1 MNVSW
6 RNMLAGA
13 GALALGA
20 GATWACCTPPGH
32 QIQVP
37 PIVVQPPIIGSN
49 PGSGPGTGPGCCGPV
64 EHRVLVP
71 NVGVGVPGVLVPQV
85 PVISGVV
92 GGGVLSS
99 GIVAQSGFNQNI
111 IAGGSAFFEP
121 TSVAPSF
128 IEFGGETTT
137 EMRTVTEEVPST
149 EETCVDEVRE
159 TVEVRAIQAVCIDDK
174 GTPHPASQVFPER
187 SIAGDYSGEVFRCLA
202 GATMQVTIAD
212 SADVSPTFSAGRSFS
227 CAKGDALTH
236 QPGGQLVCA
245 PQAPER
251 DCNERS
257 LLRKYGP
264 GIKTVSLRTSA
275 KTCVPTTRT
284 VMKTVTRQVKVEVPT
299 ANVGRM
305 DLDGGVGQGVF

>member
-1 MNVSW
+1 M
-6 RNMLAGA
+6 
-13 GALALGA
+13 
-20 GATWACCTPPGH
+20 
-32 QIQVP
+32 
-37 PIVVQPPIIGSN
+37 
-49 PGSGPGTGPGCCGPV
+49 
-64 EHRVLVP
+64 VP
-71 NVGVGVPGVLVPQV
+71 NISVGLPNIVVPQV
-85 PVISGVV
+85 PVISGV
-92 GGGVLSS
+92 GGGVLTS
-99 GIVAQSGFNQNI
+99 GIVAQSGFNQSI
-111 IAGGSAFFEP
+111 ISGGSSYFEP
-121 TSVAPSF
+121 SSVAPSF
-128 IEFGGETTT
+128 IEFGAETTSETRTIT
-137 EMRTVTEEVPST
+137 EQVPNTED
-149 EETCVDEVRE
+149 TCIDEVRE
-159 TVEVRAIQAVCIDDK
+159 TIELRAIQAVCIDDK

-187 SIAGDYSGEVFRCLA
+187 SIAGEYSGEVFRCLS

-275 KTCVPTTRT
+275 KVCVPTTRT
-284 VMKTVTRQVKVEVPT
+284 VMKTVTREVKVDVPVVNS
-299 ANVGRM
+299 ARM